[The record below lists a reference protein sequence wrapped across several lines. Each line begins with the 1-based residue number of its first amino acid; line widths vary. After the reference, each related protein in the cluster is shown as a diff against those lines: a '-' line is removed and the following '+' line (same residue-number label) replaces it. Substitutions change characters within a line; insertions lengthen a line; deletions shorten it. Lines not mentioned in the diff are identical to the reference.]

1 MESSVSILRSMDL
14 KPHLDDILD
23 VTYTTG
29 SGDRERRKKKR
40 KEKFLDQVRKE
51 VKTMQV
57 GT

>member
-1 MESSVSILRSMDL
+1 MDL

-29 SGDRERRKKKR
+29 SGERERRKKKR
-40 KEKFLDQVRKE
+40 KEKFVDQVRKE

>member
-29 SGDRERRKKKR
+29 SGERERRKKKR
-40 KEKFLDQVRKE
+40 KEKFVDQVRKE